1 MLASF
6 PTNLRSFLLV
16 LISVLVSAN
25 CFAVST
31 KVNRGPIHAR
41 TFNFVSRIGKPE
53 ANIADNRE
61 AVHKMIQSAIT
72 KNLAA
77 RGVNKV
83 TSGGDVTVTYLII
96 KGNNA
101 STEAI
106 RDYFGYSDEL
116 GDLHDKAHKV
126 YTGSKNPNP
135 FEAGTLLIDIVD
147 GRNFKLLKRG
157 YATRPIA
164 PNLSASARAARI
176 QAGVDEILRDVRIG
190 P

>member
-1 MLASF
+1 M
-6 PTNLRSFLLV
+6 
-16 LISVLVSAN
+16 SAN

-53 ANIADNRE
+53 ANISDNRE
-61 AVHKMIQSAIT
+61 TVHKMIQSAIT

-77 RGVNKV
+77 RGVSKV
-83 TSGGDVTVTYLII
+83 TRGGDVTVTYLLI

-116 GDLHDKAHKV
+116 ALKFGDVL
-126 YTGSKNPNP
+126 SKFHATTVTP
-135 FEAGTLLIDIVD
+135 LWCHV
-147 GRNFKLLKRG
+147 KR
-157 YATRPIA
+157 
-164 PNLSASARAARI
+164 
-176 QAGVDEILRDVRIG
+176 
-190 P
+190 

>member
-1 MLASF
+1 MTTTTTIHQRGLTRMLAPF

-16 LISVLVSAN
+16 LTSVLVSAN

-41 TFNFVSRIGKPE
+41 TFNFVSRMGKPE
-53 ANIADNRE
+53 ANISDNRE
-61 AVHKMIQSAIT
+61 AVHKLIQSAIT

-77 RGVNKV
+77 RGVSKV
-83 TSGGDVTVTYLII
+83 TSGGDVTVTYLLI

-116 GDLHDKAHKV
+116 G
-126 YTGSKNPNP
+126 
-135 FEAGTLLIDIVD
+135 
-147 GRNFKLLKRG
+147 
-157 YATRPIA
+157 
-164 PNLSASARAARI
+164 
-176 QAGVDEILRDVRIG
+176 
-190 P
+190 